1 MIKNIKEKK
10 EEIINR
16 LESQENH
23 MIGEVYNF
31 IQPGLVWLDQVDH
44 TYFEED
50 LKKHKENI
58 LSKGGI
64 QSEDEN
70 EWYSDTEYTMGGKIN
85 FENYTYSYYYS
96 YYGGNGLF
104 SEYYTY
110 ILGYISEE
118 KGIKIG
124 VNVDSGVQAHTMSI
138 SDNLDQNQI
147 VFGYFATAD
156 QPYTILIK
164 YIDDKGSIYIDLG
177 MDNIVKNISFN
188 SFDESVSLSY
198 EEKYDLVENFI
209 DYVPKLIEKIELE
222 NPIDFNLNSYL
233 STEEVLRM
241 INNIQEELRANN

>member
-1 MIKNIKEKK
+1 
-10 EEIINR
+10 
-16 LESQENH
+16 
-23 MIGEVYNF
+23 
-31 IQPGLVWLDQVDH
+31 
-44 TYFEED
+44 
-50 LKKHKENI
+50 
-58 LSKGGI
+58 
-64 QSEDEN
+64 
-70 EWYSDTEYTMGGKIN
+70 MGGKIN